1 MKAEQQDAARY
12 ETAASRACKDDVVI
26 ADALK
31 ILQRRATRANYLTS
45 PKDVQQYLTVA
56 LSEREHEV
64 FGVIM
69 LDSRHGVLGT
79 VEMFHGT
86 LAQTSVYPR
95 EVVKAAL
102 HANAAALVLYH
113 NHPSGQPEPSR
124 ADEHLTKVLKGALEL
139 VDIRVLDHI
148 VVGGGRFVSL
158 AERGLI

>member
-1 MKAEQQDAARY
+1 
-12 ETAASRACKDDVVI
+12 
-26 ADALK
+26 
-31 ILQRRATRANYLTS
+31 
-45 PKDVQQYLTVA
+45 
-56 LSEREHEV
+56 
-64 FGVIM
+64 M